1 MSSAVMASGQTM
13 VVPVWTSGS
22 HLNPELFA
30 RAFVDLEDWALV
42 EPHRW
47 YARKCG
53 DHYYAYAHVGS
64 RITSM
69 HRLVMNAQPGE
80 EIDHIDHRTM
90 NNRRKNLRVVT
101 RSQNNCNRR
110 PTGGVMFKGVFL
122 CRGKYRTSYWQPL
135 KQRHKFL
142 GDYTD
147 AEKAARA
154 WDAEARADGRH
165 EFELNFPAPTESN

>member
-1 MSSAVMASGQTM
+1 MSSAVMESGQTM
-13 VVPVWTSGS
+13 RVPVWLSGS
-22 HLNPELFA
+22 HMNPRLFGYA
-30 RAFVDLEDWALV
+30 LVDLEDWHLV

-80 EIDHIDHRTM
+80 EIDHINRKTFD
-90 NNRRKNLRVVT
+90 NRRYNLRAVT

-110 PTGGVMFKGVFL
+110 PTGGVLFKGVFL
-122 CRGKYRTSYWQPL
+122 CAGKFRVSYWQPL
-135 KQRHKFL
+135 KQRHKYL

-147 AEKAARA
+147 AEKAAKV
-154 WDAEARADGRH
+154 WDNEARANGRH
-165 EFELNFPAPTESN
+165 EFELNFPKAEGN